1 MALRRAATPKDRAR
15 GDCLLSRRLVH
26 TALTARACRNASR
39 TATSTHHQPGR
50 NTMAKQ
56 RLTQDTP
63 FLRTPDMYQIEND
76 APITEYAD
84 ATLDLIADTV
94 NCGIPDGAN
103 AFCSVGKEKRGT
115 VQMQLFARI
124 NPDTETFE
132 EVGFRSHGCLAAIG
146 CAALLANKL
155 PGKTF
160 EQALAI
166 TKEELDEE
174 LGGLPKSRIYT
185 LVFGIEAVRALIGD
199 YCLRI
204 KGYSLAQLT
213 QEIPCDYMCV
223 NCLLT
228 ENCSL
233 RDERVDQEMRELG
246 EIE

>member
-1 MALRRAATPKDRAR
+1 M
-15 GDCLLSRRLVH
+15 
-26 TALTARACRNASR
+26 
-39 TATSTHHQPGR
+39 
-50 NTMAKQ
+50 
-56 RLTQDTP
+56 
-63 FLRTPDMYQIEND
+63 
-76 APITEYAD
+76 
-84 ATLDLIADTV
+84 
-94 NCGIPDGAN
+94 
-103 AFCSVGKEKRGT
+103 
-115 VQMQLFARI
+115 
-124 NPDTETFE
+124 
-132 EVGFRSHGCLAAIG
+132 
-146 CAALLANKL
+146 
-155 PGKTF
+155 
-160 EQALAI
+160 